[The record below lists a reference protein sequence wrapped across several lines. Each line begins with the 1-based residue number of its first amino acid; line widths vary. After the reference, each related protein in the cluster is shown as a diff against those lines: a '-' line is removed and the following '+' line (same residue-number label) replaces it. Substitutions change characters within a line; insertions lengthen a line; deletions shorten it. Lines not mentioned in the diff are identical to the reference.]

1 MTMHLDNRLSGLRTS
16 KPRGIKMTRAK
27 REQIERD
34 LRLKNKA
41 LRQRGEPQWTFD
53 QYVDWLTGRTPK
65 HQSDSSSTYSWQ
77 PSSSPRRG
85 AEQTARVPSRKSDVS
100 GACALPEPKRYT
112 GSLVKGISVLHKS
125 NAVPVISDEEITD
138 ISRMRR

>member
-1 MTMHLDNRLSGLRTS
+1 MTMHLDNRLSGIRTS
-16 KPRGIKMTRAK
+16 KPHEAKMTKTR

-34 LRLKNKA
+34 LKLKNKA

-53 QYVDWLTGRTPK
+53 QYVMWLTGQLPK
-65 HQSDSSSTYSWQ
+65 YQTDPKSTYSWK
-77 PSSSPRRG
+77 PSESPRRG
-85 AEQTARVPSRKSDVS
+85 AAATAQISSRKSDMS
-100 GACALPEPKRYT
+100 GACTRVEPKRYT

-138 ISRMRR
+138 IGRMRR